1 MNIKIN
7 IFRTNS
13 EEWSVKAYASIVFD
27 DKFKVTGISIRENS
41 RGNLFVSMP
50 SYRSS
55 EVGSDGKTTYR
66 QFCHPTTKEFNKEL
80 SEAILRA
87 YREGY
92 DEMGLDSG
100 TDQLS
105 FYIKVNPLSESSGNV
120 EALVTVI
127 FNRKFAVNGIRI
139 VNGANGKF
147 IAMPSQKKSNAG
159 AGDEYVDVC
168 YPVTKEFREMLY
180 ENIFRAYLDD
190 RASRTNDVSELYDVV
205 KEKNKLDNGE
215 MPFK

>member
-55 EVGSDGKTTYR
+55 EVGSDGKATYR

-92 DEMGLDSG
+92 DEMGFDSG

-180 ENIFRAYLDD
+180 ENIFRAYLDE
-190 RASRTNDVSELYDVV
+190 RARRTEDVSELYDVV
-205 KEKNKLDNGE
+205 KENNKLDNGE

>member
-27 DKFKVTGISIRENS
+27 DKFKITGISVRENS

-50 SYRSS
+50 SYRSG
-55 EVGSDGKTTYR
+55 EVGSNGKTTYR
-66 QFCHPTTKEFNKEL
+66 QFCYPTTKEFNKEL
-80 SEAILRA
+80 SEAILRV

-105 FYIKVNPLSESSGNV
+105 FYIKVNPLNESSGNV

-180 ENIFRAYLDD
+180 ENIFKALDD
-190 RASRTNDVSELYDVV
+190 ERTENVGGKNGSDIAKLVEETAEKVSL
-205 KEKNKLDNGE
+205 
-215 MPFK
+215 PFK

>member
-1 MNIKIN
+1 MRNGALK
-7 IFRTNS
+7 RTHQLL
-13 EEWSVKAYASIVFD
+13 FD
-27 DKFKVTGISIRENS
+27 DKFKVTGISIRENN

-50 SYRSS
+50 SYKSS
-55 EVGSDGKTTYR
+55 EVGSDGKAAYR
-66 QFCHPTTKEFNKEL
+66 QFCHLTTKEFNKEL

-92 DEMGLDSG
+92 DEMGFDSG

-105 FYIKVNPLSESSGNV
+105 FYIKVNPLNESSGNV

-127 FNRKFAVNGIRI
+127 FNRKFVVNGIRI

-147 IAMPSQKKSNAG
+147 IAMPSQKKSNASV
-159 AGDEYVDVC
+159 GDEYVDVC

-180 ENIFRAYLDD
+180 ENIFRAYLDE
-190 RASRTNDVSELYDVV
+190 RARRTTDISEMKNIID
-205 KEKNKLDNGE
+205 EKTKLDNGE
-215 MPFK
+215 IPF

>member
-27 DKFKVTGISIRENS
+27 DKFKITGISIRENS

-50 SYRSS
+50 SYRSN
-55 EVGSDGKTTYR
+55 EVKSDGNPAYR
-66 QFCHPTTKEFNKEL
+66 QFCHPVTKEFNKEL
-80 SEAILRA
+80 SEAILGA

-92 DEMGLDSG
+92 DEMGYDSG
-100 TDQLS
+100 TDKLS
-105 FYIKVNPLSESSGNV
+105 FYIKTKPLDENAGNIEV
-120 EALVTVI
+120 VATVI

-139 VNGANGKF
+139 VNGSKGKF

-159 AGDEYVDVC
+159 AEDEYVDVC
-168 YPVTKEFREMLY
+168 YPVTKEFRDLLY
-180 ENIFRAYLDD
+180 ENILKSLDYD
-190 RASRTNDVSELYDVV
+190 KTEDVSEKNYREIAKLVEETA
-205 KEKNKLDNGE
+205 EKVSL
-215 MPFK
+215 PFK